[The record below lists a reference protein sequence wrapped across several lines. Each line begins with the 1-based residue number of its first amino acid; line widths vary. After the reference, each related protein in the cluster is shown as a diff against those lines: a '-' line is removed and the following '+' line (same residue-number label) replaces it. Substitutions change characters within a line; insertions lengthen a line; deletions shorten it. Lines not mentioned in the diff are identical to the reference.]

1 MKKLI
6 AEFKKPLNK
15 KDIMPVI
22 KSGIFMSFVGGLLI
36 GSFHLLFTYS
46 FDFSLT
52 WLFLLILA
60 HLMARR
66 IKRTYENYHILYQF
80 ISVFFFLVSFYLMS
94 VTMYSGLFFLY
105 GYTDITL
112 YIPLL
117 NPIRYFSF
125 LNPFESYFFELSN
138 LFDIFFLTIGLI
150 YAYIYSK

>member
-6 AEFKKPLNK
+6 AELKKPLNK

-36 GSFHLLFTYS
+36 GAFHLLFTFS

-60 HLMARR
+60 HLTAKR
-66 IKRTYENYHILYQF
+66 IKRSYEDYHILYQF
-80 ISVFFFLVSFYLMS
+80 MSIFFFLFSFYLMS
-94 VTMYSGLFFLY
+94 VTMYMGLFFLY
-105 GYTDITL
+105 GYSDLSL
-112 YIPLL
+112 YLPLL

-125 LNPFESYFFELSN
+125 LSPFQPYFFELSN